1 MSLLSKIKG
10 IFIEEVNEDELEDEK
25 EEEITVAKKI
35 ENKDKEKESVS
46 ERRVDREK
54 KETLELDTVKE
65 EERKI
70 KEEKL
75 DETKEFEKKNQNEF
89 KFSFSDDDFKVE
101 EERVEPPKV
110 EEPKKEIEE
119 PKENVVLYHQSSYTT
134 VKDNY
139 KETSYHEV
147 YEANGKREEKH
158 TFQRSP
164 IISPVWGILDKNY
177 KKEEIVAKKDIRLTT
192 NNKKAD
198 LDAVREKAYGDLAN
212 DISSSIEEK
221 IEEPKED
228 TTIEDNLLYDL
239 SDNEGPS
246 VKKVTVGD
254 AEEYY
259 SDLGL
264 EYNVDYK
271 MEKEE
276 PKDEDEGK
284 ELELVQN
291 SLENNETNSHVNDSD
306 DDENEDDNLF
316 DLIDSMYD
324 DKE

>member
-1 MSLLSKIKG
+1 MGLLSKIKG
-10 IFIEEVNEDELEDEK
+10 IFIEEVNEDDADDEK
-25 EEEITVAKKI
+25 EEQEITVAKKI
-35 ENKDKEKESVS
+35 ENKDRDKERERESIS

-54 KETLELDTVKE
+54 KETLELDSVKE
-65 EERKI
+65 EEKRI
-70 KEEKL
+70 QEEKM
-75 DETKEFEKKNQNEF
+75 DETKEFEKKNPNEF

-101 EERVEPPKV
+101 DENVEVPKV
-110 EEPKKEIEE
+110 EEPKKEVEE

-177 KKEEIVAKKDIRLTT
+177 KKEEIVPKKEIRLTT

-198 LDAVREKAYGDLAN
+198 LDAVREKVYGDIAN

-221 IEEPKED
+221 TSKKED
-228 TTIEDNLLYDL
+228 TSEEDNLLYDL
-239 SDNEGPS
+239 SENSGPS
-246 VKKVTVGD
+246 VKKVTMED

-276 PKDEDEGK
+276 PKEDDGK
-284 ELELVQN
+284 ELELVQDN
-291 SLENNETNSHVNDSD
+291 LEKEDHKEE
-306 DDENEDDNLF
+306 DEKEDEDDNLF
-316 DLIDSMYD
+316 DLIDSMYE